1 MAQIG
6 GLSSKMA
13 GNGLWWPLGAHWPA
27 SMGIAAYL
35 GVSGVVGHSAQRA
48 ARSAHCAPQATRP
61 AGERGEVAGR
71 LPPQP

>member
-1 MAQIG
+1 MSDIE

-48 ARSAHCAPQATRP
+48 ARIAAPQATRP
-61 AGERGEVAGR
+61 AGERSEVAGR
-71 LPPQP
+71 LHHP